1 MNCITKLFQKEAA
14 AEAEATKGSVE
25 EFVSLVR
32 VYYQAIMAMN
42 LGITNLNILPDLK
55 LFKQM
60 LKVPTQNNKLGAAEK
75 ARVKKVLMQ
84 DYGLGESFFHEMDAS
99 VKRSCKKPQDIQS
112 YFIQFQGF
120 SQELFNL
127 MGGLMSLKF
136 RFAILF
142 KKLLYGQTVKTV
154 HEIMTR
160 SEWKDVSVQ
169 KAAWSVRTYA
179 NRLGYSEQWITDFVY
194 NVVLLAREDQKREAK
209 EKRKKKA

>member
-1 MNCITKLFQKEAA
+1 MNFITKLFQKEAA

-142 KKLLYGQTVKTV
+142 KKLLYLTHLIQSGY
-154 HEIMTR
+154 IINMPYF
-160 SEWKDVSVQ
+160 SV
-169 KAAWSVRTYA
+169 
-179 NRLGYSEQWITDFVY
+179 
-194 NVVLLAREDQKREAK
+194 
-209 EKRKKKA
+209 